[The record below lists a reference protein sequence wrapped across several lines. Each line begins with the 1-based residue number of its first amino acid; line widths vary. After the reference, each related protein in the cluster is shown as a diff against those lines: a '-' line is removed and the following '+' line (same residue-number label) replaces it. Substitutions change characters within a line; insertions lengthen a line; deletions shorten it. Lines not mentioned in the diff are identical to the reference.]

1 MLIFITEDHV
11 AMKTRR
17 DIEKPKQIFST
28 QFLVLYSIMMAS
40 YKSVAMRVAIF
51 GGYRELILKLIF
63 GIYS

>member
-1 MLIFITEDHV
+1 
-11 AMKTRR
+11 MKTRR

-28 QFLVLYSIMMAS
+28 QFLVLYSNMMAS

-51 GGYRELILKLIF
+51 GGYRELILKLKF